1 MRERF
6 DNQLDKMHMEFVDML
21 ATNEKIMELTLE
33 ALQNPANHNM
43 MEVSPL
49 YEHIDELK
57 KKIEARCLK
66 LLLQQ
71 QPVAT
76 DLRRI
81 SGTLKMINDID
92 RIGHQMRNTNE
103 MSEANWDTEILRQP
117 SLLALAKAA
126 RDMIRLSTRAYIDQN
141 LEQSYEVI
149 AMDDKVDKAFK
160 RVKEDLIAAIKEETG
175 EGESILDTL
184 LIAKY
189 FEKIADHTVNFA
201 YWVIYLETGQLRAD

>member
-160 RVKEDLIAAIKEETG
+160 RVKEDLITAIKEETG